1 MIEKS
6 EIRIRN
12 VDINVKQKL
21 NEMAKKEGYQ
31 NLSQFIYD
39 LLDEFVDDQQMES
52 AKNVMAPILNEVIKK
67 LNLATENQTRIIE
80 QNANIQSALT
90 DMFEFFGMGGSDD

>member
-6 EIRIRN
+6 EIRVRN

-39 LLDEFVDDQQMES
+39 LLDDFVDDQ
-52 AKNVMAPILNEVIKK
+52 
-67 LNLATENQTRIIE
+67 
-80 QNANIQSALT
+80 
-90 DMFEFFGMGGSDD
+90 

>member
-1 MIEKS
+1 
-6 EIRIRN
+6 
-12 VDINVKQKL
+12 
-21 NEMAKKEGYQ
+21 
-31 NLSQFIYD
+31 
-39 LLDEFVDDQQMES
+39 
-52 AKNVMAPILNEVIKK
+52 MAPILNEVIKK